1 MMNESTLASSAF
13 AVLGISPRAGE
24 SVINEAYDRLSFDLG
39 QDEAGLAAA
48 RARLLSSRDRV
59 VEELRWLP
67 ELAPATAKEAMR
79 AISSSDL
86 SALDQLRSGASGLAR
101 INLGLELLRLGP
113 DTPEYA
119 ASILRDALAWSP
131 AKTRQAIEE
140 ARSIA
145 STRPLS
151 PELWDQ
157 AIQARQVVIASA
169 LGARFGSSAA
179 HSALLASA
187 ASDEPERREAAA
199 LLDAV
204 VAAYGETVRPE
215 LSRLEAQIDEALATL
230 RDDPERTS
238 EVARLTDAIASWASL
253 RRPVQR
259 REASRGLED
268 AASARLFWS
277 IRDLCLH
284 LANEHDRYADVIAI
298 CKAMQNGFSDQRALA
313 EKVDEDLTALRAL
326 HDEQIEEQALRPL
339 VTACEEARNAPVAF
353 SNEVLAGGLNNP
365 RPGSTAANLVA
376 GFQRARR
383 TRLGRPAQ
391 PWLIVRDV
399 AIKLHNED
407 DLSDAAA
414 TITAWLLGF
423 DPPAELRTKLE
434 NDAETIRGC
443 MAARDFSQAMS
454 RNELRRASELLA
466 NVPASVVGGEEKLEQ
481 LRAAVAKKRA
491 DRRSAFFW
499 AAAFAALMLLGF
511 VDKKE
516 EDRVEPS
523 SAVGASSLTPTDN
536 VTAVDE
542 ATAAS
547 GKFNADDARITASAG
562 SADTDESNN
571 GAGEEEPPTTHVG
584 PLTRPQ
590 LRWCAFENARLKHI
604 QGRLLDAAVDIFN
617 REAEQFNARCSRVDL
632 YTSDRAAVEAEL
644 KNVRPRLQRDAEAR
658 LADWTRSSR
667 APDRPAYSDLENL
680 ADPVPSPDAAGW
692 EDVANG
698 I

>member
-24 SVINEAYDRLSFDLG
+24 SVINEAYDRLSFELG

-79 AISSSDL
+79 AISSSDTL
-86 SALDQLRSGASGLAR
+86 KLDQLRSGASGLAR
-101 INLGLELLRLGP
+101 VNLGLELLRLAP
-113 DTPEYA
+113 DRADYA
-119 ASILRDALAWSP
+119 ASILRDALAWSS

-157 AIQARQVVIASA
+157 ALHARQAEIASA
-169 LGARFGSSAA
+169 LGARFGSCAA
-179 HSALLASA
+179 HAALLASA
-187 ASDEPERREAAA
+187 ASDEPDRREAAA

-204 VAAYGETVRPE
+204 VTAYGETVRPE

-238 EVARLTDAIASWASL
+238 EVARLTDAIANWASL

-277 IRDLCLH
+277 IRDLGLH
-284 LANEHDRYADVIAI
+284 LANKHNRYADVIAI
-298 CKAMQNGFSDQRALA
+298 CEAMQSGFSDQRALA

-339 VTACEEARNAPVAF
+339 VTACEEARNAPIAF
-353 SNEVLAGGLNNP
+353 SIEVLAGGLNNP
-365 RPGSTAANLVA
+365 RPGSTAANLVS

-423 DPPAELRTKLE
+423 DPPTELRTKLE

-443 MAARDFSQAMS
+443 IVARDVGQAMS
-454 RNELRRASELLA
+454 RNDLRRASDLLA
-466 NVPASVVGGEEKLEQ
+466 KLPASAVGGGEKLEQ
-481 LRAAVAKKRA
+481 LKAAVAKKRA
-491 DRRSAFFW
+491 ARRNAFFW
-499 AAAFAALMLLGF
+499 AGGFAALFIFSIINDGS
-511 VDKKE
+511 
-516 EDRVEPS
+516 DRRTEPS
-523 SAVGASSLTPTDN
+523 SSIDASSMIPTDNMTAVDQAMAADAALVADNADTAESDGAADVGASSM
-536 VTAVDE
+536 
-542 ATAAS
+542 
-547 GKFNADDARITASAG
+547 GM
-562 SADTDESNN
+562 
-571 GAGEEEPPTTHVG
+571 GEEEPPASRTGT
-584 PLTRPQ
+584 LTRPQ
-590 LRWCAFENARLKHI
+590 VRWCVFEDARLGYI
-604 QGRLLDAAVDIFN
+604 QDRVPNSAADGFN
-617 REAEQFNARCSRVDL
+617 RAAQRFNDRCYGANL
-632 YTSDRAAVEAEL
+632 YTSDRTAVQAEL
-644 KNVRPRLQRDAEAR
+644 ITERPRLQREAEAR
-658 LADWTRSSR
+658 LSDWASSSR
-667 APDRPAYSDLENL
+667 PPDRPASPTVEDV
-680 ADPVPSPDAAGW
+680 ADPVPSPDATGW
-692 EDVANG
+692 ENVANG
-698 I
+698 M